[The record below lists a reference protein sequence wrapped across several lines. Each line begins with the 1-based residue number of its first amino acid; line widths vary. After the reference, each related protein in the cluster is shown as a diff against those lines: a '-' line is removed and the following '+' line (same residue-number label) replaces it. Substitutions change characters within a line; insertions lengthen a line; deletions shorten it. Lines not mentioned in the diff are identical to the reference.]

1 MAVVGGSPL
10 LLTLLFSSSL
20 LLASALGTS
29 SSFAAASSLLGL
41 TEEEK
46 ARPVTKVVNLLKD
59 MLAQLEKEAK
69 DDEEIYDTMSCWCKT
84 NGKEKAQSTSDA
96 EARIAD
102 LTTKIEELTASS
114 AKLGTEIKKHEG
126 EVVSNQ
132 RALDEATALRQ
143 KQLAEF
149 DGEEKDLL
157 GSISALKAAI
167 ATLSKHQEGSSMLQ
181 LRSSRVSVVASALRR
196 AMVKHAGLFEGSLAP
211 FQRQVAMS
219 LMEGSADL
227 SEGSQGPDSGEVYGI
242 LTQMLETFQ
251 ANLKTSQTDEAANQ
265 KAFEDLKAAKEQE
278 ISSGKEQVDAKT
290 QQLADTDEKNAQSK
304 EDLSDTKSSLAKDQD
319 FLAMLQEKCSMTDT
333 EWEERRKTRQQEM
346 EAVSK
351 ALAILS
357 SDDARDQF
365 SKTFSPSLLQTF
377 ASSSES
383 RASSRETVSQMLT
396 KAAHR
401 LGSQRLSAL
410 AISVK
415 KDAFQKVETS
425 IKDMITQLNKEK
437 AEEGQQ
443 KDWCGNRL
451 NKNQLKAKKMTRAKT
466 AVDAQI
472 EDLEMSAKQFTG
484 SVDALKKQIAEM
496 QVQVKR
502 AGDDREQENK
512 EFQSMIA
519 DQRATQ
525 KMLTAALSVLEGV
538 YGRAELVQAPAGPPP
553 PGGFDTYNKNGSGGG
568 VVSMIQEIIND
579 AKTMEKESMQSE
591 MDAQRA
597 YEEFVK
603 NTNYSIQAKSK
614 EIVNK
619 SEEKA
624 KTEAELIEAQDSK
637 TSTMKEM
644 KLLSERNAR
653 LHQSCDFLLKNFGVH
668 QKALDEE
675 ADALNSALAIL

>member
-167 ATLSKHQEGSSMLQ
+167 TVLSKHQGSSMLQ
-181 LRSSRVSVVASALRR
+181 LRRRRVSVVASALRR
-196 AMVKHAGLFEGSLAP
+196 AMAKHAVLLDSSLAP

-219 LMEGSADL
+219 FVQGSADD
-227 SEGSQGPDSGEVYGI
+227 SEESQAPDSGEIFGI
-242 LTQMLETFQ
+242 LIQMLETFE
-251 ANLKTSQTDEAANQ
+251 ANLKNSQKEEAANQ
-265 KAFEDLKAAKEQE
+265 KAYEDLKAAKEQE
-278 ISSGKEQVDAKT
+278 ISSGKEQIDAKT

-304 EDLSDTKSSLAKDQD
+304 EDMSDTKSSLSKDQD
-319 FLAMLQEKCSMTDT
+319 FLAMLKEKCSMTDT
-333 EWEERRKTRQQEM
+333 EWEERQKTRQQEM

-357 SDDARDQF
+357 SGDARDSF
-365 SKTFSPSLLQTF
+365 AKTFNPSLLQTF
-377 ASSSES
+377 ASSTAS
-383 RASSRETVSQMLT
+383 RAGRQEKASQMLV

-401 LGSQRLSAL
+401 LSSPRLSAL
-410 AISVK
+410 AVSVR
-415 KDAFQKVETS
+415 KDTFQKVETS

-451 NKNQLKAKKMTRAKT
+451 NKNKLKADKKTRAKT
-466 AVDAQI
+466 KVVAQI
-472 EDLEMSAKQFTG
+472 EDLEMSAKQFTE
-484 SVDALKKQIAEM
+484 SIDALKKQIAEM
-496 QVQVKR
+496 RVQVKR
-502 AGDDREQENK
+502 AGDVREKENQ

-525 KMLTAALSVLEGV
+525 KMLAAALSVLEGV
-538 YGRAELVQAPAGPPP
+538 YGRAALVQAPAGPTP
-553 PGGFDTYNKNGSGGG
+553 PGGFDTYSKSNAGGG

-603 NTNYSIQAKSK
+603 DSNYSIQAKSK
-614 EIVNK
+614 EIINK

-624 KTEAELIEAQDSK
+624 KTEAELVEAKDSE
-637 TSTMKEM
+637 TATMKEL

-653 LHQSCDFLLKNFGVH
+653 LHQSCDFLLRNFGVH

-675 ADALNSALAIL
+675 ADALNQALAIL